1 MTGLGQGRS
10 QLSMFENISDS
21 AEFEDIPW
29 PVFDSLPLSMGYGH
43 KQHSFVSIAQL
54 RMEKGY

>member
-1 MTGLGQGRS
+1 
-10 QLSMFENISDS
+10 MFENISDS